1 MNKSEILVGM
11 VLVAAILLSTAT
23 VAMGWL
29 LWRTWE
35 FVRLILEMAVRG

>member
-1 MNKSEILVGM
+1 MNKSEILLGM
-11 VLVAAILLSTAT
+11 VLIAAVILSAAT

-35 FVRLILEMAVRG
+35 FVRLVLEMAVRG